1 MKANTIKQSGHR
13 GLVAILVCS
22 LLLVALIGMAVGY
35 RQLVDI
41 YCQQCV
47 IDDMSV
53 QVEITSGKMVKP
65 DVIAEN
71 LGLRKGAN
79 LAKIDFAEKRKEILE
94 KIPTLRAISITRRL
108 PDKIYI
114 VAEERTPV
122 AKMGV
127 RSQRRTTGRV
137 VDSEGMVF
145 LCQRGTQL
153 LPTINEPQP
162 PGTQPGHMIKGRTLA
177 ALKLLET
184 CMNPEFAELGVQS
197 VDVSKPDYLLATLGD
212 YSRLKIAWDDMD
224 NPSSP
229 KSRHELEGRLHLL
242 VQTIRSR
249 IGAGARTW
257 NATMPGSIF
266 ADTQETH

>member
-71 LGLRKGAN
+71 LGL
-79 LAKIDFAEKRKEILE
+79 EILE

-127 RSQRRTTGRV
+127 RGQRRTTGRV